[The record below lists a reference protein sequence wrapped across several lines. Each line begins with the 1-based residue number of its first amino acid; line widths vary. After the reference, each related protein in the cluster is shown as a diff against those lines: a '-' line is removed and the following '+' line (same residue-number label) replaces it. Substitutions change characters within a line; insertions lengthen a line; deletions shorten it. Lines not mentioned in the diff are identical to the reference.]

1 MRSERIIEM
10 ANSQQHPNG
19 DDYEKRV
26 LYIAI
31 HLGRWSSE
39 KLLNKGE
46 TLCQSTASELSQ
58 NALAVMELGNVER
71 FCGGA
76 KNAAPSVV

>member
-31 HLGRWSSE
+31 PLGRWSSE

-46 TLCQSTASELSQ
+46 TLCQSIASELSQ
-58 NALAVMELGNVER
+58 NALAGEVG
-71 FCGGA
+71 
-76 KNAAPSVV
+76 KNNRNGEFSTTPQRG

>member
-46 TLCQSTASELSQ
+46 TRCQSTASELSQ
-58 NALAVMELGNVER
+58 NTLAGMELGNVER

-76 KNAAPSVV
+76 KYAVLFVV